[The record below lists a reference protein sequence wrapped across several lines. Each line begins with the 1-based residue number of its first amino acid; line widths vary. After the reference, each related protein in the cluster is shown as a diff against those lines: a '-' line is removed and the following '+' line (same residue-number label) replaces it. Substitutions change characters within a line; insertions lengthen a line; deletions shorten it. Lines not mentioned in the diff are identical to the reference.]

1 MEKMNN
7 FEEFDTRVD
16 RYLRH
21 QMTAEEEQAFRSE
34 IASDS
39 EKKERARI
47 TALMIK
53 AMQQEGLSQDNKI
66 IEEIRGMN
74 EAQFRKTLG
83 LKPRIINLWPRII
96 KYSVA
101 ACAVGFVSF
110 GAYRYHEYNQ
120 TVSLGNS
127 QYIAYVSDLS
137 EMNNVRG
144 IVGTSDDAIREEL
157 VMLFTNVAEGMEIKN
172 TIEKLESLYVKSNIE
187 DSPYNEFQD
196 DISWNLAIAYLKN
209 GEREKPIPILEDMV
223 KRNVNYPEIYRPA
236 QILLDQIKAL

>member
-1 MEKMNN
+1 
-7 FEEFDTRVD
+7 
-16 RYLRH
+16 
-21 QMTAEEEQAFRSE
+21 
-34 IASDS
+34 
-39 EKKERARI
+39 
-47 TALMIK
+47 
-53 AMQQEGLSQDNKI
+53 LSQDNKI

-157 VMLFTNVAEGMEIKN
+157 VMLFTNVAEGMEIKY

>member
-83 LKPRIINLWPRII
+83 LKPRVINLWPRII

-127 QYIAYVSDLS
+127 QYMAYVSDLS

>member
-7 FEEFDTRVD
+7 FEEFDTKVD

-127 QYIAYVSDLS
+127 QYMAYVSDLS

-144 IVGTSDDAIREEL
+144 IVGTSDDAIHEEL
-157 VMLFTNVAEGMEIKN
+157 VMLFTNVAEGMDIKN

-223 KRNVNYPEIYRPA
+223 KRNVNYSEISRPA
-236 QILLDQIKAL
+236 QKLIDQIKAL

>member
-66 IEEIRGMN
+66 IEEICTGCDENVLVEPDRVKAIEMALTMSSKNDIIILIGKGN
-74 EAQFRKTLG
+74 EPSLFSEGKMIPCTDHDVVQRYLKEPTAFRRFL
-83 LKPRIINLWPRII
+83 LRRMLHYPQSLP
-96 KYSVA
+96 
-101 ACAVGFVSF
+101 
-110 GAYRYHEYNQ
+110 Q
-120 TVSLGNS
+120 TVCL
-127 QYIAYVSDLS
+127 VSRRRARKLLLPRRTFLS
-137 EMNNVRG
+137 
-144 IVGTSDDAIREEL
+144 
-157 VMLFTNVAEGMEIKN
+157 K
-172 TIEKLESLYVKSNIE
+172 
-187 DSPYNEFQD
+187 
-196 DISWNLAIAYLKN
+196 
-209 GEREKPIPILEDMV
+209 
-223 KRNVNYPEIYRPA
+223 
-236 QILLDQIKAL
+236 

>member
-74 EAQFRKTLG
+74 ETQFRKTLG

-172 TIEKLESLYVKSNIE
+172 TIEKLESLYAKSNIE

-236 QILLDQIKAL
+236 QVLLDQIKAL

>member
-7 FEEFDTRVD
+7 FEEFDARVD

-172 TIEKLESLYVKSNIE
+172 TIEKLESLYAKSNIE
-187 DSPYNEFQD
+187 DSPFNEFQD
-196 DISWNLAIAYLKN
+196 DIAWNLAIAYLKN
-209 GEREKPIPILEDMV
+209 GEREKPIPILENMV
-223 KRNVNYPEIYRPA
+223 KRNVNYPEISRPV
-236 QILLDQIKAL
+236 QLLIDQIKAL

>member
-7 FEEFDTRVD
+7 FEEFDTKVD

-83 LKPRIINLWPRII
+83 LKPRVINLWPRII

-196 DISWNLAIAYLKN
+196 DIAWNLAIAYLKN

-223 KRNVNYPEIYRPA
+223 KRNVNYPEISRPV
-236 QILLDQIKAL
+236 QLLIDQIKAL

>member
-83 LKPRIINLWPRII
+83 LKPRVINLWPRII

-120 TVSLGNS
+120 TVSLGKS
-127 QYIAYVSDLS
+127 QYMAYVSDLS

-196 DISWNLAIAYLKN
+196 DIAWNLAIAYLKN

-236 QILLDQIKAL
+236 QKLIDQIKAL

>member
-7 FEEFDTRVD
+7 FEEFDTKVD

-74 EAQFRKTLG
+74 EAQFRKKLG

-120 TVSLGNS
+120 TVSLGNG
-127 QYIAYVSDLS
+127 QYLAYVSDLS

-144 IVGTSDDAIREEL
+144 IVGSSDDAIREEL
-157 VMLFTNVAEGMEIKN
+157 VMLFTNVAEGMDIKN
-172 TIEKLESLYVKSNIE
+172 TIEKLEFLYVKSNIE

-209 GEREKPIPILEDMV
+209 GEREKPIPILENMV
-223 KRNVNYPEIYRPA
+223 KRNVNYPEISRPV
-236 QILLDQIKAL
+236 QLLIDQIKAL

>member
-7 FEEFDTRVD
+7 FEEFDTKVD

-83 LKPRIINLWPRII
+83 LKPRVINLWPRII

-223 KRNVNYPEIYRPA
+223 KRNVNYPEISCPA
-236 QILLDQIKAL
+236 QKLIDQIKAL

>member
-7 FEEFDTRVD
+7 FEEFDTKVD

-83 LKPRIINLWPRII
+83 LKPRVINLWPRII

-196 DISWNLAIAYLKN
+196 DIAWNLAIAYLKN

-223 KRNVNYPEIYRPA
+223 KRNVNYPEISRPV
-236 QILLDQIKAL
+236 QLLIDQIIAL

>member
-83 LKPRIINLWPRII
+83 LKPRVINLWPRII

-172 TIEKLESLYVKSNIE
+172 TIEKLESLYAKSNIE
-187 DSPYNEFQD
+187 DSPFNEFQD
-196 DISWNLAIAYLKN
+196 DIAWNLAIAYLKN

-223 KRNVNYPEIYRPA
+223 KRNVNYPEISRPA
-236 QILLDQIKAL
+236 QKLIDQIKAL

>member
-7 FEEFDTRVD
+7 FEEFDTKVD

-83 LKPRIINLWPRII
+83 LKPRVINLWPRII

-157 VMLFTNVAEGMEIKN
+157 VMLFTNVAEGMDIKN
-172 TIEKLESLYVKSNIE
+172 TIENLESLYAKSNIE

-209 GEREKPIPILEDMV
+209 GEREKPIPILENMV
-223 KRNVNYPEIYRPA
+223 KRNVNYPEISRPV
-236 QILLDQIKAL
+236 QLLIDQIKAL